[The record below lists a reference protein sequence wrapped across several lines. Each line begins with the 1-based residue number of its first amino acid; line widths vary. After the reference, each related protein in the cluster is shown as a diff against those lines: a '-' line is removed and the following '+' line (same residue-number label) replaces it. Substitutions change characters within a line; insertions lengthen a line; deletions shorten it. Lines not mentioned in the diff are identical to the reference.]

1 MKKHIK
7 SSLLIVFLATP
18 LLGRAA
24 GIPTIDVANILQTTI
39 SALESVQQTAN
50 QIEQIANQIDQFN
63 KLQEQLDQQFAQFES
78 ITGDYG
84 LSDLLNGPNQQAAR
98 RAIPTSWQETLALLE
113 SGSAPGHQQDFLNAA
128 VRAQEELQTYQP
140 GDIYE
145 DVDAEIA
152 QKRIADANS
161 AFAQFGVGEGN
172 YNEADRRTETVEGL
186 IGSIAAQND
195 LKAAIDLNNRL
206 AGENALL
213 LSQLIKLIAS
223 SHINDAEQRIN
234 EVNRAATDTWMSN
247 PFIPELP

>member
-195 LKAAIDLNNRL
+195 LKAARQFFADGLEIRKTL
-206 AGENALL
+206 AANDPSNAGYQRDVAVSHVKLA
-213 LSQLIKLIAS
+213 QLGG
-223 SHINDAEQRIN
+223 N
-234 EVNRAATDTWMSN
+234 ERAGVLEIGLWS
-247 PFIPELP
+247 I